1 MPTNKSNNN
10 KIGKAFAIG
19 TNIEYNGKSYEVT
32 ESNQCCDC
40 SLATICSSNDKSSS
54 ITGDLLREERIKIF
68 GECSS
73 LRRPDTKSVVF
84 VEVPKD
90 DSKDNSKY
98 DYYKISPLW
107 VYNNPTQLRPIELV
121 LPNGHEIDVE
131 SSDLSKGIIR
141 FKRKWLTIEE
151 MYKLKPIVACEYVIP
166 SIAINSSSRKKIV
179 SLANLMDI
187 ARYFNGDWNY
197 NANSDEC
204 GYMIAYDKTT
214 TEICDYQV
222 ININADTDM
231 YFGNVMFK
239 NEADAQYVIDN
250 PNFRDILD
258 NIFKV

>member
-1 MPTNKSNNN
+1 MPTNRKNDEV
-10 KIGKAFAIG
+10 GKAFDID
-19 TNIEYNGKSYEVT
+19 TKIEYMNKLYEVR
-32 ESNQCCDC
+32 ESNSCCDC
-40 SLATICSSNDKSSS
+40 SLATICSSSDISAGDRNDDALSRDK
-54 ITGDLLREERIKIF
+54 RINIF

-73 LRRPDTKSVVF
+73 LRRLDKKSVVF

-90 DSKDNSKY
+90 DSNY

-107 VYNNPTQLRPIELV
+107 VYNNPTQLRPIEVV

-187 ARYFNGDWNY
+187 ARYFNGDWDY

-214 TEICDYQV
+214 TEICGYQV